1 MDGHKARKGVI
12 LTTSSFTSDAIG
24 FVKLIEGKKVVLIDG
39 ERLAELMIQ
48 HNVGVTTKE
57 TYVVKE
63 LSGDFFDEDE
73 G

>member
-1 MDGHKARKGVI
+1 MDGHKAKKGVI
-12 LTTSSFTSDAIG
+12 LTTSSFTSDAIA
-24 FVKLIEGKKVVLIDG
+24 FVKVIEGKKVVLIDG

-48 HNVGVTTKE
+48 HDVGVTTKE